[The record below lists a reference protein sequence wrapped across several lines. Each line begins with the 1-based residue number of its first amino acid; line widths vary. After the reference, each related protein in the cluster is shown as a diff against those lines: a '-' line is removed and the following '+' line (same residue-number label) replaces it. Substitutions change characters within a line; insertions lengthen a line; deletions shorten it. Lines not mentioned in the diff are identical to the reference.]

1 MEPNEG
7 YIKYHINFDEKK
19 LSHGVVSDTLISYR
33 NTLAKQNL
41 IGCYTDGVSYGN
53 LSERCDTSTQFI
65 ISGTQT
71 GRKGTAT
78 AHDFCRVK
86 SFDILQNT
94 LSCEGLVRASS
105 EALTHAAFYISS
117 ARIHAVIHVHHFQL
131 WQKLLHTVPSTHVS
145 IPYGTPAM
153 AEAVQTLLKDEETF
167 RKNILVTAGHTEGI
181 FTFGKNLKEA
191 YEVLM
196 RYVQMNHY

>member
-1 MEPNEG
+1 MEPTEG
-7 YIKYHINFDEKK
+7 YIKYDINFEEKQ

-53 LSERCDTSTQFI
+53 LSERYDASTQFI

-71 GRKGTAT
+71 GGKATAT

-86 SFDILQNT
+86 SFDIQHNT
-94 LSCEGLVRASS
+94 LCCEGLVRASS
-105 EALTHAAFYISS
+105 EALTHAAFYSSS
-117 ARIHAVIHVHHFQL
+117 ARIHAVVHVHHFQL
-131 WQKLLHTVPSTHVS
+131 WQKLLHIIPTTHAS

-153 AEAVQTLLKDEETF
+153 AEAVQTLLKDEEVF
-167 RKNILVTAGHTEGI
+167 KNKILVTAGHTEGI
-181 FTFGKNLKEA
+181 FTFGKNLQEA
-191 YEVLM
+191 YEVLI